1 MTRLTPQPTC
11 APHSITSSA
20 CCWRCKGTSR
30 QRLRGPEIDDQLE
43 LGRLLDRQFGR
54 FCALQDFID
63 KNRSPLEIS
72 SVVCRVGDQ
81 PPSLCCVTIARHDRE
96 VVLGREL
103 HDYARLRL
111 SSPQTRR
118 QIHSDHLPEPAG
130 VVIACAPP
138 RSGCPEQKVA

>member
-103 HDYARLRL
+103 HDYARLRTEQRL
-111 SSPQTRR
+111 NHYCLRARRAHCRKRAVEFTRTIYQNR
-118 QIHSDHLPEPAG
+118 LQL
-130 VVIACAPP
+130 
-138 RSGCPEQKVA
+138 